1 MPPFDWSQ
9 ILIAVA
15 SALMGYVWHKLHLPG
30 NAPPL
35 PALPPTPTPTGPLPA
50 GPPSPLFPNLPI
62 HLPDLQ
68 NPLVQGLLLLLKQTL
83 ANQLPAQPVK
93 PPTS

>member
-35 PALPPTPTPTGPLPA
+35 PAPDVVIPLHQAGLPA
-50 GPPSPLFPNLPI
+50 GPLFPNLPI